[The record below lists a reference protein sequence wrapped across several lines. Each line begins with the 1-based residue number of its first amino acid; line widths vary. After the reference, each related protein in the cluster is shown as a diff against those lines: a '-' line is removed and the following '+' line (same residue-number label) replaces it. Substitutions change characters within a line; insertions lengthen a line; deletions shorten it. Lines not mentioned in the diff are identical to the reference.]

1 MVSLKLFGGIA
12 LASDAGALAGPAT
25 QRRRLALLAILA
37 ASPGRSVSRDKLI
50 ALLWPESESGKARHL
65 LADAVYEVRA
75 ALGKDTVRAVGDD
88 LQLDPDVVRTDVA
101 EFERALAEGARER
114 AAAVYG
120 APFLD
125 GFFISGAPEFER
137 WTAIQRDRFARVY
150 AGALERIAVD
160 HEAAGDQQGAT
171 EWWRR
176 LAAHDP
182 YNSRVALRLMRV
194 LEAAGDPAGAVQ
206 HARAHE
212 AVLRTDLEVPPDPAV
227 AGLVR
232 VLQAPRSPPATH
244 TQAAP
249 DRVEIHPNGK
259 PNGSAPPATN
269 DRAPFR
275 RRRAAAAL
283 LGGVVLVA
291 ALGALV
297 ARSRLYAH
305 AIPAVRSVAVLPLQN
320 LSGDTAQEY
329 FVDGITDA
337 LITELARIPGLQV
350 TSRTSS
356 MRYKRTVK
364 SLRDIARELQVDAV
378 IEGSVA
384 RDRGQVRIDAQLVE
398 ARTDRSIWAESYQRD
413 PRDVFA
419 LQADIAARIAHEV
432 HVATTAPRDASQ
444 PLPRSADPITA
455 ELYFRGRH
463 AELVRNP
470 ASIRTAI
477 SYYRLAIARDPTFAL
492 GYAGLADAY
501 RVVANFAYGP
511 VQPAIDSARI
521 FATRA
526 VRLDS
531 TIAETHAALGAA
543 LGDAGEFDTAE
554 REFRRAIELGP
565 SNAQAHYGY
574 ASLLV
579 GLGRGSDALREGQ
592 RAAALDPFA
601 PGVRGPMTYA
611 TWLTTGRRDHLAQ
624 PAAKRDPAASL
635 ALEPAQPWM
644 RVQNAVNLAEEGK
657 CAEAR
662 TEVERARA
670 SAGGEAM
677 VLVGEGAVD
686 WRCGQPAHAMMVLRE
701 LERRPDARDNA
712 LWIADG
718 EARAGEM
725 DSAYAWLERATW
737 TMSKRANLRAARSL
751 ALLRSDRRYPELLRH
766 MGLPYT
772 APPAEVGAGAPGPR
786 PRE

>member
-160 HEAAGDQQGAT
+160 HEAAGDRQGAT

-244 TQAAP
+244 MQAAP

-305 AIPAVRSVAVLPLQN
+305 AIPAV
-320 LSGDTAQEY
+320 
-329 FVDGITDA
+329 
-337 LITELARIPGLQV
+337 
-350 TSRTSS
+350 
-356 MRYKRTVK
+356 
-364 SLRDIARELQVDAV
+364 
-378 IEGSVA
+378 
-384 RDRGQVRIDAQLVE
+384 
-398 ARTDRSIWAESYQRD
+398 
-413 PRDVFA
+413 
-419 LQADIAARIAHEV
+419 H
-432 HVATTAPRDASQ
+432 
-444 PLPRSADPITA
+444 
-455 ELYFRGRH
+455 
-463 AELVRNP
+463 
-470 ASIRTAI
+470 
-477 SYYRLAIARDPTFAL
+477 
-492 GYAGLADAY
+492 
-501 RVVANFAYGP
+501 
-511 VQPAIDSARI
+511 
-521 FATRA
+521 
-526 VRLDS
+526 
-531 TIAETHAALGAA
+531 
-543 LGDAGEFDTAE
+543 
-554 REFRRAIELGP
+554 
-565 SNAQAHYGY
+565 
-574 ASLLV
+574 
-579 GLGRGSDALREGQ
+579 
-592 RAAALDPFA
+592 
-601 PGVRGPMTYA
+601 
-611 TWLTTGRRDHLAQ
+611 
-624 PAAKRDPAASL
+624 
-635 ALEPAQPWM
+635 
-644 RVQNAVNLAEEGK
+644 
-657 CAEAR
+657 
-662 TEVERARA
+662 
-670 SAGGEAM
+670 
-677 VLVGEGAVD
+677 
-686 WRCGQPAHAMMVLRE
+686 
-701 LERRPDARDNA
+701 
-712 LWIADG
+712 
-718 EARAGEM
+718 
-725 DSAYAWLERATW
+725 
-737 TMSKRANLRAARSL
+737 
-751 ALLRSDRRYPELLRH
+751 
-766 MGLPYT
+766 
-772 APPAEVGAGAPGPR
+772 
-786 PRE
+786 